1 MCTLPIHISYNS
13 QREAYQAY
21 HCYPAMF
28 AKEADISVIPHE
40 YFSMNDLIHSLKS
53 FIPRKHLTKL
63 TKKITYAVAESIK
76 NLFNFVGVSN
86 NRTPLRMYTLWAY
99 LARSFL
105 EEWLLERSRILQ
117 LAVKMSTRRDF
128 YSQSI

>member
-1 MCTLPIHISYNS
+1 
-13 QREAYQAY
+13 
-21 HCYPAMF
+21 MF